1 MIGLSLIGILTAP
14 GIRSQ
19 SHPWCPPRP
28 TFCRAK
34 GEAEGIPGLLGHE
47 SMGYS
52 KGARRWIVS
61 LSLAL
66 VLGAA
71 SFFPLSAAWSAATP
85 LERAA
90 SIAFPLYMDSEDGKR
105 RACTGFYAR
114 PAAVNGETGEPL
126 VGWVFTAGHCV
137 VHGVIYRADGL
148 AVYEEAHPAVGSSAA
163 GYDFGLLM
171 LRDPSGPYRS
181 KHAYLPF
188 LDRSLQVGEPLFVLG
203 FGGGQLHNVVGTY
216 VGTDTLG
223 IRIKTLEAVR
233 GGMSGSPV
241 LTWDGKAAGILVATR
256 CKGPYTPGLGCDDD
270 AYDATATPTSRV
282 LQALRVLEPRFF
294 EPPLTIWPNPY

>member
-1 MIGLSLIGILTAP
+1 MG
-14 GIRSQ
+14 
-19 SHPWCPPRP
+19 HP
-28 TFCRAK
+28 
-34 GEAEGIPGLLGHE
+34 
-47 SMGYS
+47 
-52 KGARRWIVS
+52 KGARPWIVS

-66 VLGAA
+66 LLGAA
-71 SFFPLSAAWSAATP
+71 SFSPLSAAWSAPTA

-90 SIAFPLYMDSEDGKR
+90 SIAFPLYADSGDGKR

-148 AVYEEAHPAVGSSAA
+148 AVYEEAHPAVGSSTA

-171 LRDPSGPYRS
+171 LRDPTGPSRN

-188 LDRSLQVGEPLFVLG
+188 LDRPLQVGERLFVLG
-203 FGGGQLHNVVGTY
+203 FGGGQLHSVVGTY

-282 LQALRVLEPRFF
+282 LQALRVLEPLFF
-294 EPPLTIWPNPY
+294 EPPQMMWPKRY